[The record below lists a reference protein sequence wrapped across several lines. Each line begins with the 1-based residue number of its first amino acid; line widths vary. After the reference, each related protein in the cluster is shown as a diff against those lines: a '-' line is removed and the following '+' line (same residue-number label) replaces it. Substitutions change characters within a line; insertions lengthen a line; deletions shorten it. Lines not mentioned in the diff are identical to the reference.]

1 MDSIFKASGSSVNK
15 RSSSIFGPG
24 PARPP
29 IITTDLGNGVF
40 SFTAG
45 IGNLTINNTSSPTR
59 ATTQRNTKTT
69 PFSSPKRPGGQ
80 PSAELPKIG
89 AIRVLQQSTEND
101 LGTAHWTSIFADPT
115 NAILSSSLVDHIV
128 LNIIYRPQYFGS
140 IIYLPQYYLTSSIF
154 RNLTINPAHR
164 VDQMDTGDII
174 PPATKPNFLWS
185 STVVDAEMVV
195 FTNISNIHEPPIIL
209 AAVEGFFLGIAQF
222 SDTLLKTPHPDTSS
236 VDL

>member
-24 PARPP
+24 PSDGDLARPP

-140 IIYLPQYYLTSSIF
+140 IIYRPQYYLSSSILF
-154 RNLTINPAHR
+154 IVLNIIYRPQYYLSSSIKIIYRPQYFGSITLQKDLRKTNKTELEIQAIN
-164 VDQMDTGDII
+164 D
-174 PPATKPNFLWS
+174 
-185 STVVDAEMVV
+185 VVLKIFA
-195 FTNISNIHEPPIIL
+195 I
-209 AAVEGFFLGIAQF
+209 
-222 SDTLLKTPHPDTSS
+222 LKTTHPDTSS